1 MSVCRLVGK
10 SVGWLVGRS
19 PFWAC
24 RTWYIDFKGWAHM
37 DALILVRDL
46 DRAVP
51 PIAVDQ
57 DLDVSYDRLYCGK
70 TTLQDSDLNI
80 NQYPVAF

>member
-1 MSVCRLVGK
+1 
-10 SVGWLVGRS
+10 
-19 PFWAC
+19 
-24 RTWYIDFKGWAHM
+24 M
-37 DALILVRDL
+37 DVLILVRDL

-70 TTLQDSDLNI
+70 TTLQDSDVNI
-80 NQYPVAF
+80 NQYPVAFWNHDLVPVFRAEPAKKE

>member
-1 MSVCRLVGK
+1 
-10 SVGWLVGRS
+10 
-19 PFWAC
+19 
-24 RTWYIDFKGWAHM
+24 M
-37 DALILVRDL
+37 DVFILVRDL
-46 DRAVP
+46 DRAIP

-57 DLDVSYDRLYCGK
+57 DLDVTYDRLYCGK